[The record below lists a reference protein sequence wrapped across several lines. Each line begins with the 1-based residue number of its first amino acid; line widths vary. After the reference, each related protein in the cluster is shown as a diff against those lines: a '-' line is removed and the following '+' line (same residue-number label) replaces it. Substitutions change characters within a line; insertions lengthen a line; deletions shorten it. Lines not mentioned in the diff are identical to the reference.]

1 MGIKQCMKWLS
12 FANHKDNF
20 FFIYNKSEE
29 LDENEKI
36 ENLSYMCDVLGADV
50 TNTVVCNK
58 SDQQYQI
65 KMCHA
70 LGFPRN
76 ATFQDV
82 KEDRE
87 KLVNS
92 TLMHFPEDRIEI
104 QKSSCNIQ

>member
-1 MGIKQCMKWLS
+1 MKWLS

-58 SDQQYQI
+58 NDQQYQI
-65 KMCHA
+65 QMCHA

-76 ATFQDV
+76 ATLHDV